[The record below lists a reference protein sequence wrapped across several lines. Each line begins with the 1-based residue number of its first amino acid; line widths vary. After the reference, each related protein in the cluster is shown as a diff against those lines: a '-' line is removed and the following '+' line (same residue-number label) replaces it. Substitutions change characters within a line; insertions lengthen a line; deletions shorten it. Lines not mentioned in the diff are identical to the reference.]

1 MNLNL
6 SELIQAMSPLS
17 EMCKKERVV
26 DLAGVSVTL
35 KHLTPKEEIEVQRL
49 LPDITE
55 NASFAMEFA
64 DVFRRETLCRAIIKI
79 NNLDLKGV
87 ETVETEEK
95 LSSGVTRKIPRQE
108 AVLKIIEG
116 WSRPVISKIFEEYT
130 ILSEEIDSDLD
141 ESLKLKTEDT
151 KATSEN
157 LKKRSE
163 DILRAQTLES
173 VSEKSP
179 NEQNVL

>member
-6 SELIQAMSPLS
+6 SQLLEVMSPLT

-26 DLAGVSVTL
+26 TLKGISVTL

-64 DVFRRETLCRAIIKI
+64 DVFRRETIARSIIQI
-79 NNLDLKGV
+79 NSLDLKGI
-87 ETVETEEK
+87 ETVDTEEK
-95 LSSGVTRKIPRQE
+95 LPSGLTRKIPRSE
-108 AVLKIIEG
+108 AVLKVIEG
-116 WSRPVISKIFEEYT
+116 WSRPVISKLFEEYT
-130 ILSEEIDSDLD
+130 ILSEDIEENLD

-151 KATSEN
+151 EATSEN

-173 VSEKSP
+173 VAEKSP
-179 NEQNVL
+179 NEPNVL